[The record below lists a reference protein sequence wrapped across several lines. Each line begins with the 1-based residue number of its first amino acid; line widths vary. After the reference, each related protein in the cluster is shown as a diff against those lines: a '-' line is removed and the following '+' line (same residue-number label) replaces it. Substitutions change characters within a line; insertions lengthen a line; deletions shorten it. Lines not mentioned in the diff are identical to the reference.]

1 MKTLKLYAALVLSTV
16 LLLSVG
22 CRRKGEN
29 AVVEPQPEEK
39 PCFKF
44 EILETAKTSV
54 TFRVTPTAEDVPYV
68 LMMVDK
74 TTFDAF
80 ESVEAY
86 IADDL
91 MWFDEVAMGM
101 GITLDDYLATMLNRG
116 VKEDSSDGLAPDTAY
131 YLYAYRLTRTGVP
144 RCPRRAGAEPC
155 QNLYAPCASCPRYAK
170 VGVYH
175 NAKIRA
181 YPAMG

>member
-1 MKTLKLYAALVLSTV
+1 M
-16 LLLSVG
+16 
-22 CRRKGEN
+22 
-29 AVVEPQPEEK
+29 

-54 TFRVTPTAEDVPYV
+54 TFRVTPTVEDVPYV

-74 TTFDAF
+74 AIFDAF

-101 GITLDDYLATMLNRG
+101 GITLEDYLATMLNRG
-116 VKEDSSDGLAPDTAY
+116 VKEDSADGLAPDTAY
-131 YLYAYRLTRTGVP
+131 YLYAYHPPPLARWCRTLSAWSSAPHSSTGRRSPSRWRLVRHTTTISRVVSP
-144 RCPRRAGAEPC
+144 LCESRRGP
-155 QNLYAPCASCPRYAK
+155 
-170 VGVYH
+170 
-175 NAKIRA
+175 
-181 YPAMG
+181 